1 MSSTSRG
8 YHIVAPEYRHNSA
21 GIRALYILADEL
33 RARGYRATTGFTA
46 RDPDDI
52 VLYPEVCPE
61 NVFKSERAVWWLL
74 NDAVVP
80 QPAWAW
86 TEGISNDPLL
96 TVNVIE
102 LDLFKPRTGPR
113 SGVVWWAHKG
123 GYSERHVPPGAVRIT
138 HDWPPTREELADLIA
153 GAEVL
158 ISFDGFTSMNAEA
171 AMLGTPVVCYGST
184 RKGVEFRIPGVAATY
199 KRAAAEVDGAYD
211 AYCAWLPVFQQRI
224 DSFVDKT
231 QEMFT

>member
-153 GAEVL
+153 GAQVL

-171 AMLGTPVVCYGST
+171 ALLGTPVVCVMYSAPAAVVCTRPSYSASMPPHTGGMHFSIAPMGS
-184 RKGVEFRIPGVAATY
+184 
-199 KRAAAEVDGAYD
+199 AESRSRR
-211 AYCAWLPVFQQRI
+211 LP
-224 DSFVDKT
+224 
-231 QEMFT
+231 